1 MKGEV
6 FSRSDR
12 QFVSPIIQGAK
23 KDGTNKRRQPALKQT
38 SISSFFTST
47 KKGRTLS
54 NLEDKHIANKTP
66 SPSAAIASRSISFPA
81 SSGYKTN
88 VPPVDINAFRES
100 GSLRALSSQGSFDEY
115 NPDEEFD
122 RLMNPTPIQNFK
134 PTKPSTATHPREVT
148 PKVWPNRE
156 TTPGL
161 EADTTLYETSL
172 DTSVKQGRP
181 NVPSSSSAM
190 FPNVTK
196 RTSSFQELKLSTP
209 KRIKLAGPRRDNSD
223 NAIDA
228 NPRLSPLKNSKS
240 ADRINLTDE
249 QDAIMDLVVNKRL
262 NVFYT
267 GSAGT
272 GKSVILSNLVERL
285 RNLYGRDAVALTA
298 STGLAATSIGGV
310 TLHKWAGIGIGTAPV
325 GRLVGLLQKRR
336 DQLTVWRNTKVL
348 IIDEIS
354 MIDGSFLDKLEYVA
368 RAIRKNDKPFGG
380 IQLVM
385 TGDFFQLPPVQ
396 KRDSSSAVSTYCFE
410 SRMWRTCIQK
420 TVLLTKVFRQ
430 QDNELIDILNS
441 IRFGE
446 IKPQMIRTIKNLERE
461 IKYTDGIVP
470 TELYATRREV
480 ERSNTRRLNSLPGEQ
495 RVFHSQ
501 DQCPRE
507 LLNLLDSSVMA
518 DRVLTLKEDAQVM
531 MLKNRPDVELVNG
544 SLGRI
549 LFFTT
554 PRLLRKMTETYGVID
569 NDTIIDMRLA
579 SRVIANP
586 IRANS
591 KEFQQEVQ
599 ARPVT
604 RLSKLQ
610 QMISV
615 AVGEHSKTPVYPFVR
630 WSIGKNRTYH
640 QLMEPEYFAVDIP
653 GDKTGIERVQLP
665 ITLCWAL
672 SIHKAQGQTI
682 QRLKVDLKNIFEA
695 GQVYVALSRAV
706 SMDNLQVLNFN
717 AKKIQCNEKVKK
729 FYEEL
734 EKVG

>member
-6 FSRSDR
+6 FSRSNR
-12 QFVSPIIQGAK
+12 QFVSPIVHGPK
-23 KDGTNKRRQPALKQT
+23 KDDRRQPALKQT

-47 KKGRTLS
+47 KKGRTSS
-54 NLEDKHIANKTP
+54 NLEDKHTTNKTL
-66 SPSAAIASRSISFPA
+66 SSSAAMASRSTSFPC
-81 SSGYKTN
+81 SG
-88 VPPVDINAFRES
+88 

-115 NPDEEFD
+115 DPDEEFD

-134 PTKPSTATHPREVT
+134 STRLSTATHS
-148 PKVWPNRE
+148 RE
-156 TTPGL
+156 TTPKVLPNRDSTLGS
-161 EADTTLYETSL
+161 EADTTLYETSP
-172 DTSVKQGRP
+172 DTSMKHGRLTA
-181 NVPSSSSAM
+181 SSTSTAM

-196 RTSSFQELKLSTP
+196 RTASFPELKLSTP
-209 KRIKLAGPRRDNSD
+209 KRIKLTTSRRDNNDNSD
-223 NAIDA
+223 NT
-228 NPRLSPLKNSKS
+228 RLSPSKDGNSINH
-240 ADRINLTDE
+240 INLTDE

-272 GKSVILSNLVERL
+272 GKSVILFNLVERL

-310 TLHKWAGIGIGTAPV
+310 TLHKWAGIGIGTAPIS
-325 GRLVGLLQKRR
+325 RLVGLLQKRR
-336 DQLTVWRNTKVL
+336 DQLSVWRNTKVL

-554 PRLLRKMTETYGVID
+554 HKLLRRMTETYGVID

-591 KEFQQEVQ
+591 REFQLEVQ
-599 ARPVT
+599 ARPAT

-610 QMISV
+610 QMISA
-615 AVGEHSKTPVYPFVR
+615 AVSEHSKTPVYPFVR
-630 WSIGKNRTYH
+630 WSIGGNRTYH

-653 GDKTGIERVQLP
+653 GDKTGIERIQLP

-729 FYEEL
+729 FYKEL
-734 EKVG
+734 EKIG